1 MLLFLITPGW
11 IPIQNFPTQ
20 SQHNLFNTRIRHILI
35 RKLHVYQNTL
45 LFALK
50 FHDIVLV
57 NILLDFKL
65 IMICTQCELSSYG
78 DLGVGSDERSL
89 SWCSRADQKTSYTIT
104 NSATA
109 KLPYRWECA
118 NVSMIYDELLN
129 VMIDC
134 FSNISIWSMYCQM
147 WQIVA
152 SFALPKADMSL
163 HSDTQNCT
171 RLVPRYMHLKWL
183 LHTIIFELFYSE
195 LRVVVSN
202 KNACT
207 TCQ

>member
-11 IPIQNFPTQ
+11 IPIPNLPTQ
-20 SQHNLFNTRIRHILI
+20 SQHNLFNARIRHILI

-57 NILLDFKL
+57 NILFDFKL

-129 VMIDC
+129 VTIDC
-134 FSNISIWSMYCQM
+134 FCSISIWSMYCGM

-152 SFALPKADMSL
+152 SFAQPKADMTL
-163 HSDTQNCT
+163 HTDTQNWT
-171 RLVPRYMHLKWL
+171 RSVPRYMYLNLPLKCF
-183 LHTIIFELFYSE
+183 IQ
-195 LRVVVSN
+195 N
-202 KNACT
+202 
-207 TCQ
+207 